1 MQNNHNENERIRPR
15 LESASELKGKKAEGK
30 SSSFAKKR
38 TMTIVALLLVLA
50 IAAGAY
56 FAVNALKPVEEE
68 VVEETPASE
77 LIYLVEGR
85 KKTDMAT
92 MTIINN
98 GVEQYTVISNLKEK
112 ADAAAAEEAA
122 AAEAEAAQ
130 QSEEAQGL
138 AEAAEAIVDGVLSP
152 MKVGEDMAEI
162 AGSTAPQMLN
172 TEAAEEEPKELPD
185 TLDVGLD
192 LIPAAE
198 KQDYEIQGMPYFT
211 TDTSAINSMV
221 TYSYSVM
228 STKMV
233 QEGCE
238 DLSAFGLA
246 EPQVQ
251 VHYTYHDGT
260 EMTMNI
266 GAKVPAGNYY
276 YMSLDD
282 SNDVYMV
289 YNTVYGYFTQPL
301 EQLHAVPAAAP
312 IDPENL
318 VYLLAEQKDKENVE
332 IVLRDSSENAVSV
345 ADVVLVQPFEY
356 DVNSDRASTTMI
368 DASALKLTAY
378 AGYAADEAALA
389 EYGLAEPYA
398 HVEVAD
404 SNGIEIS
411 MTIGDLVEGDTAYRY
426 ATVDATGDIYTVDV
440 SLLAFLDNCRVSY
453 LVDQFAGLINIKM
466 VDEFTITTPEK
477 TYVSVVEN
485 TPYTNEQGVE
495 MTKQD
500 FYFQGEYV
508 NEDLFRDFY
517 QVVIGRLVDKRI
529 ENEEE
534 YAFDG
539 DVVLSISYKLN
550 YQDEPYLVEY
560 LDYDRDYCAV
570 RRNGVSLFLIR
581 KDKVQEIVDTAEL
594 LEKGEYV
601 GIDDTID
608 YQELYGDLS
617 YYE

>member
-38 TMTIVALLLVLA
+38 AMTIVALLLVLA

-68 VVEETPASE
+68 VVDETPASE
-77 LIYLVEGR
+77 IIYLVEGR

-92 MTIINN
+92 MTILNG

-211 TDTSAINSMV
+211 TNASTINSMV

-289 YNTVYGYFTQPL
+289 YSTVYGYFTQPL

-389 EYGLAEPYA
+389 EFGLAEPYA

-404 SNGIEIS
+404 SNGVKIS

-453 LVDQFAGLINIKM
+453 LIDQFAGLINIKKLTG
-466 VDEFTITTPEK
+466 FTIETPDK
-477 TYVSVVEN
+477 TYTTEIEN
-485 TPYTNEQGVE
+485 TPYTREDGTELVQQVFTYQGKY
-495 MTKQD
+495 TD
-500 FYFQGEYV
+500 
-508 NEDLFRDFY
+508 EDLFRDFY
-517 QVVIGRLVDKRI
+517 QVVIGRMVDKRI

-534 YAFDG
+534 YTFDG
-539 DVVLSISYKLN
+539 ELVLRITYDLD

-594 LEKGEYV
+594 LEKGEYA

-608 YQELYGDLS
+608 YQEIYGDLS